1 MVAMRMRKLF
11 DPRSRSIAP
20 WVMAALVA
28 ACGGGG
34 GGGGSSP
41 APQANRPPVF
51 SSPASASVNEN
62 TAGTIYTAAATDP
75 DGDPITFALLP
86 GGDTGVFAFNATS
99 GVLSLASGLDFE
111 APRDA
116 NTDNTY
122 AVTLEARDSRGG
134 TAQLSLTISVQNVVE
149 AMALRRVGT
158 GFSLPL
164 YVAGIPGTE
173 QVVVLQKQGR
183 ARVLNP
189 ATGVIESVDFLDL
202 TTQVSSD
209 SERGLLG
216 LAFSPAFA
224 TDRTFYINMTNLAGN
239 TEIRRYRMMSGSSTQ
254 ADPATADVILTLA
267 QPFANHKA
275 GWLGFA
281 NDGLLYLPTGD
292 GGSAGDPNNN
302 AQNRSSLLGK
312 ILRLD
317 VSGDDFPSDPN
328 RDYRIPAG
336 NAFPGGTGGAPEI
349 FALGLRNPF
358 RASVDSLTG
367 DLIVADVG
375 QNAVE
380 EVNRLRPADAGAD
393 FGWNLREG
401 TQPYNGGANSASFT
415 PPVAEYTHGSGPDQ
429 GRSVTGGYIYRGNIE
444 PIRNQYVFGDF
455 VSGNVWSVP
464 ATSLVPGQ
472 TLASSAFTRLN
483 TVLVPNAGTLSQVSS
498 FGLDTQGR
506 LYIVSFGGD
515 IFRIENAP

>member
-1 MVAMRMRKLF
+1 
-11 DPRSRSIAP
+11 
-20 WVMAALVA
+20 MAGLLS

-34 GGGGSSP
+34 GGGTTP

-51 SSPASASVNEN
+51 SSPATASVNEN

-86 GGDTGVFAFNATS
+86 GGDAGVFTLNAAT
-99 GVLSLASGLDFE
+99 GALSLASGLDFE
-111 APRDA
+111 TPRDA
-116 NTDNTY
+116 NTDNAY
-122 AVTLEARDSRGG
+122 AVTLEARDGRGG
-134 TAQLSLTISVQNVVE
+134 ATPLSLTVSVQNVVE

-158 GFSLPL
+158 GFSQPL
-164 YVAGIPGTE
+164 YVAGIPGTD

-183 ARVLNP
+183 ARVLTP
-189 ATGVIESVDFLDL
+189 ATGVIETVDFLDI
-202 TTQVSSD
+202 TSQVSTD

-224 TDRTFYINMTNLAGN
+224 ADRTFYINMTNLAGN
-239 TEIRRYRMMSGSSTQ
+239 TEIRRYRMMTGSSAQ
-254 ADPATADVILTLA
+254 ADPATADVILTIA

-275 GWLGFA
+275 GWLGFT
-281 NDGLLYLPTGD
+281 NDGLLYVPTGD

-302 AQNRSSLLGK
+302 AQNRTSLLGK
-312 ILRLD
+312 VLRLD
-317 VSGDDFPSDPN
+317 VSGDDFPGDPD
-328 RDYRIPAG
+328 RDYRIPPG

-358 RASVDSLTG
+358 RASLDSLTG
-367 DLIVADVG
+367 DLIIADVG

-380 EVNRLRPADAGAD
+380 EIDRLRPADAGAN

-415 PPVAEYTHGSGPDQ
+415 PPVAEYAHGTGPDQ

-483 TVLVPNAGTLSQVSS
+483 PALVPDAGTLSQISS

-506 LYIVSFGGD
+506 LYIVSFSGN
-515 IFRIENAP
+515 IFRIESAP